1 MSEKAKKNGVFGIT
15 PKDLLL
21 FAAGGLFDLLL
32 ALMFI
37 FEAWNLGQKHV
48 GWEFVSVIRAII
60 FTLLGLK
67 GVEKA
72 LKCKGAEEVCD
83 RYPGVIFALFD
94 MSLYVAIYALNFFGR
109 APNVPE
115 NLFLSAVIS
124 GLMFCSTKG
133 FDIWGFLA
141 SKMPLFSKALKMF

>member
-1 MSEKAKKNGVFGIT
+1 MSGEKKKNEVLGIT

-21 FAAGGLFDLLL
+21 FTAGGLFDFLL
-32 ALMFI
+32 AVMFV
-37 FEAWNLGQKHV
+37 FVAWNMSSKQV
-48 GWEFVSVIRAII
+48 SMEFVSVIRAII

-67 GVEKA
+67 GVDKA
-72 LKCKGAEEVCD
+72 LKSKDAQVYD

-94 MSLYVAIYALNFFGR
+94 MGLYAVIYALNFFEW
-109 APNVPE
+109 APTMPE

-124 GLMFCSTKG
+124 GLMFGSTKG

-141 SKMPLFSKALKMF
+141 SKMPLFPKAIKIL